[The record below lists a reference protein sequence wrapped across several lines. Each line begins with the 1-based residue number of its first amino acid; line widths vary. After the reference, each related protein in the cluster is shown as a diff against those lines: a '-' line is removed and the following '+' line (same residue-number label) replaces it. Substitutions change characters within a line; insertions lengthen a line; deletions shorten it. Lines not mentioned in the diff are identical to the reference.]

1 MKAVLIS
8 AEKAAPITLSLM
20 VMASKN
26 APAQGWR
33 MVNVDLF
40 VPFLQRQTRCP
51 ARVVVVAVAFCSS
64 KCACFRD
71 HEHERAATH
80 HPEPLSGAV
89 IRVFLIVFSF
99 GRAHCGRRYATLNAI
114 ELLCLLA

>member
-1 MKAVLIS
+1 
-8 AEKAAPITLSLM
+8 M

-51 ARVVVVAVAFCSS
+51 ARVVVAAVALFIEVR
-64 KCACFRD
+64 CFGTASRALRD
-71 HEHERAATH
+71 
-80 HPEPLSGAV
+80 PPLS
-89 IRVFLIVFSF
+89 RY
-99 GRAHCGRRYATLNAI
+99 RALSSAF
-114 ELLCLLA
+114 